1 MCCSNLQLCGKF
13 QHTAARRRLDELKG
27 LDLVAIMFQHTAARR
42 RLELWDSELTNLA
55 LVSTHSRPKA
65 AGASHS
71 SHKSMRSGFNTQP
84 PEGGWASNRK
94 VSDDCLWF
102 QHTAARRRLG
112 RLPKRLL
119 KSTKFQHTAARRRLV
134 DVNLRSLIGEH
145 SFNTQPPEGGWTFS
159 VLFEKPF
166 SSFNTQPPE
175 GGWLCVSSYQV
186 LCCVSTHSRPKA
198 AGAFGI
204 YGSARS
210 VLFQHTAARRR
221 LVKHVMQVL
230 EDALV
235 STHSR
240 PKAAGLIPN
249 QLLTSSCCFNTQP
262 PEGGWRAHQK
272 NRND

>member
-1 MCCSNLQLCGKF
+1 
-13 QHTAARRRLDELKG
+13 
-27 LDLVAIMFQHTAARR
+27 MFQHTAARR

-145 SFNTQPPEGGWTFS
+145 SFNTQPPEGGWSSKLDTPQPTTVSTHSRPKAAGHFQFYLKN
-159 VLFEKPF
+159 LFQVSTHSRPKAAGNGHEFHFYLTGFQHTAARRRLVGYGCDLFCQLGVSTHSRPKAAGKRLANNLNDCV
-166 SSFNTQPPE
+166 SFNTQPPE
-175 GGWLCVSSYQV
+175 GGWQ
-186 LCCVSTHSRPKA
+186 
-198 AGAFGI
+198 
-204 YGSARS
+204 
-210 VLFQHTAARRR
+210 Q
-221 LVKHVMQVL
+221 
-230 EDALV
+230 
-235 STHSR
+235 
-240 PKAAGLIPN
+240 
-249 QLLTSSCCFNTQP
+249 
-262 PEGGWRAHQK
+262 
-272 NRND
+272 